1 MAVPTRCPRSDCD
14 GQEFEV
20 RETKVLG
27 SNWNHRVIQC
37 AKCGAAV
44 VFGSGGQQEANLM
57 ASLAALSD
65 KFGVRLQKLEEKL
78 NHLLAAPP
86 RE

>member
-1 MAVPTRCPRSDCD
+1 MALPTRCPRNDCD

-20 RETKVLG
+20 RETKVQG
-27 SNWNHRVIQC
+27 SNWRHRVIQC
-37 AKCGAAV
+37 SKCGAAV
-44 VFGSGGQQEANLM
+44 VFGSGGQQEANLV

-65 KFGVRLQKLEEKL
+65 NLGTRLQKLEEKL
-78 NHLLAAPP
+78 NQLLASPP

>member
-1 MAVPTRCPRSDCD
+1 MALPTKCPRSDCD
-14 GQEFEV
+14 GHEFEV

-44 VFGSGGQQEANLM
+44 VFGSGGQQEANLA
-57 ASLAALSD
+57 ASLAALGNT
-65 KFGVRLQKLEEKL
+65 FGSRLQKIEDKL
-78 NHLLAAPP
+78 DKLVLGKS
-86 RE
+86 